1 MSRTRVSLV
10 GLVVDGPPED
20 VDLTVYED
28 GEMTLRLGHG
38 VILHLGQAP
47 VPTLRAIAAALNDAA
62 DEKAEAAIVADNT
75 PAPRGVPDNVHT
87 MRVPDWG
94 AAS

>member
-1 MSRTRVSLV
+1 MTRTRVSLV

-47 VPTLRAIAAALNDAA
+47 VDTLRAIAAGLNEAA
-62 DEKAEAAIVADNT
+62 DEKAEAGIAALNT
-75 PAPRGVPDNVHT
+75 PPPPAVDATVHT

-94 AAS
+94 AA